1 MSWEGWAVFAVG
13 LAGIGIVIARSAED
27 DGTLPVLAIT
37 ALLLLACWLKGTS
50 PGSASAKAEFERA
63 RSQNRRLVEGWRAP
77 EEPSVNDI
85 VNKPWPSDPG

>member
-1 MSWEGWAVFAVG
+1 MSWEGWALFAVG
-13 LAGIGIVIARSAED
+13 LAGIGIVIARSGED

-63 RSQNRRLVEGWRAP
+63 RRAP
-77 EEPSVNDI
+77 EVPSVNDI